1 VWTYSRRCVTG
12 GQTWGFKGFLVLAF
26 SASYFEG
33 VSAGVRQ
40 VKEPGSEESENSA
53 QIGLNQDF
61 REQAYCQHIQNMVSF
76 GKKLSWG
83 NTIPGAQ
90 ESIVTLNLYS
100 GHMSFLP
107 RK

>member
-1 VWTYSRRCVTG
+1 M
-12 GQTWGFKGFLVLAF
+12 LAF

-90 ESIVTLNLYS
+90 ESITTSKFNS
-100 GHMSFLP
+100 GCLPFFL
-107 RK
+107 RR